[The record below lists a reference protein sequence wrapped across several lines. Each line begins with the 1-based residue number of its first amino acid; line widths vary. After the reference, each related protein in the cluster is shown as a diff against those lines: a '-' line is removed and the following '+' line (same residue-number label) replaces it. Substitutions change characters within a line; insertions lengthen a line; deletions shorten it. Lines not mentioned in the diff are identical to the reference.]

1 MTLCIG
7 NCNNTNR
14 STRILFSHLWLLDPP
29 PDRVLCVLVC
39 KDFSHGQPDLHL
51 SCVVEKLFTLGG
63 KEEGGRGMRE
73 EKGEKEN
80 GRKMCGG
87 CYLNT
92 QTNNEVVL
100 KLVQMVHSKNFYLIV

>member
-1 MTLCIG
+1 M
-7 NCNNTNR
+7 
-14 STRILFSHLWLLDPP
+14 
-29 PDRVLCVLVC
+29 
-39 KDFSHGQPDLHL
+39 
-51 SCVVEKLFTLGG
+51 VEKLFTLGG
-63 KEEGGRGMRE
+63 KEEGGRGMSE

-100 KLVQMVHSKNFYLIV
+100 KLVQMHHSKNFYLCDSM